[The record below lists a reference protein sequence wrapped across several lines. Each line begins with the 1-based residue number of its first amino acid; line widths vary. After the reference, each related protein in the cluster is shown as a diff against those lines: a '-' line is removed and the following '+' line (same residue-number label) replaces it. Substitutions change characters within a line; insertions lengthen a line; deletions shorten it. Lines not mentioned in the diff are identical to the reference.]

1 MQRYRKLYCQLSMKQ
16 LLLFI
21 FSITFLMSCKKDK
34 FAESRQQIAG
44 SWEFNRFIGYPF
56 NAVPLPRGNGRIIV
70 IGTDGSF
77 ERRSHDT
84 TTFRGS
90 YTLEEKKDCYGDY
103 KSLFFTVSD
112 QSSSENIISA
122 RNDTLM
128 LSTSNCLADGGVSIY
143 LRN

>member
-1 MQRYRKLYCQLSMKQ
+1 MQRYSKLYCQFSMKQ

-21 FSITFLMSCKKDK
+21 FSTAFLISCKKDK
-34 FAESRQQIAG
+34 FATAREQIAG
-44 SWEFNRFIGYPF
+44 SWEVYKFVGYPF
-56 NAVPLPRGNGRIIV
+56 ISVPLPRGNGRIIV

-112 QSSSENIISA
+112 QSSSETIISA

-128 LSTSNCLADGGVSIY
+128 LTSSNCLADGGTLIY